1 MGMTIVWFNEDY
13 LFCQPG
19 WVWMCMHEC
28 KLEYFLSFLRNREFS
43 VDMSAMLI
51 LRIDYE
57 VKHAGTCC

>member
-1 MGMTIVWFNEDY
+1 
-13 LFCQPG
+13 
-19 WVWMCMHEC
+19 MCMHEC